1 MFYLIYIFVIIAA
14 SAVFSQTAQN
24 ETEKI
29 VVNAVRTE
37 EIITIDGVLSESVW
51 QNEFAVTGFIQKDP
65 NEGEP
70 ASQKTVV
77 RFTYDDAAI
86 YIGVRLY
93 DSSPDSIINRLARRD
108 VYTNSDAVWIF
119 LDPYC
124 DKQTGFYFGIN
135 AAGTLYDGVLFNDGW
150 DDDSWDGVWEGK
162 ATIDDKGWSAEMR
175 IHFSQLKFQSK
186 DEMTWG
192 VNVRRDIT
200 RNNERSYL
208 VHVPKTESGFVSR
221 FADLTG
227 IANIPPGGSIEIL
240 PYLTTKAEYL
250 YRDVNDP
257 FDNGSKYIPAIGV
270 DLKMGIGSN
279 LTLNGTVNPDFGQVE
294 IDPAVINLSDTE
306 SFFNEKRPFFIEGA
320 SIFNFGVGGSNNYW
334 GFNWPGPDLFY
345 SRRIGRVPQGSAP
358 NADYVDYPSGTH
370 ILGAAKLTGKLG
382 DGWNIGTIQALTS
395 DEKASLSIDGSR
407 EKVEVEP
414 MAYYGVFRG
423 QKEFNDGAQAVGFIS
438 TVTSRKFGDERLRK
452 EINSG
457 AYIGG
462 IDGWSFLDSSKEWVL
477 TGWLGMSHVTGTPD
491 RMIRLQRSA
500 IHYFQR
506 PDAKNYSVDSNATSL
521 TGYAG
526 RFYLN
531 KQKGNVFFNSALGFV
546 SPKFNSN
553 DLGFMWRADAINFH
567 VGTGYRWTDLT
578 SWTRHAELG
587 IAAYRNYDFD
597 GNLSGHGLFHF
608 GFLRLLNYYT
618 VNWNL
623 AYNPPSI
630 SNRLTRGG
638 PLTQT
643 PAGYQ
648 VNMNVGTDF
657 SKDAAGRVGFYSYR
671 RPGYSY
677 NREIYGALE
686 LKPTT
691 NITLTVSPSIRK
703 NNEFAQWVGAFTDP
717 LATETYGKRYV
728 FANLDQT
735 TISAGIR
742 LNWTLNPQLSL
753 QLYVQPLIS
762 AGSYYNFKELKL
774 GSSADY
780 MVYGEEGSTFN
791 KETRIADPDGSGPAN
806 PIQIGNPDFNFKSLR
821 GNAVL
826 RWEYLPGSVLFLV
839 WTQTRTDFEDIGD
852 FNFNRSVERL
862 IDTVPDNI
870 FMVKFTYW
878 FNM

>member
-1 MFYLIYIFVIIAA
+1 MFCKIYFFLLLA
-14 SAVFSQTAQN
+14 STIVLSQTDQAEIQS
-24 ETEKI
+24 I
-29 VVNAVRTE
+29 IVNAVRTN
-37 EIITIDGVLSESVW
+37 EIITIDGELSENIW
-51 QNEFAVTGFIQKDP
+51 QNEHSVSGFIQKDP
-65 NEGEP
+65 FEGQPE
-70 ASQKTVV
+70 SQKTVIH
-77 RFTYDDAAI
+77 FAYDDAAL
-86 YIGVRLY
+86 YIGARMY
-93 DSSPDSIINRLARRD
+93 DSAPDSIIARLSRRD
-108 VYTNSDAVWIF
+108 VYTNSDAIWFFI
-119 LDPYC
+119 DPYF
-124 DKQTGFYFGIN
+124 DRQTGFYFGVN
-135 AAGTLYDGVLFNDGW
+135 AAGTQYDGVLFNDSW

-162 ATIDDKGWSAEMR
+162 ATIDDKGWSAEMK
-175 IHFSQLKFQSK
+175 IPFSQLKFQSK
-186 DEMTWG
+186 DVMTWG

-227 IANIPPGGSIEIL
+227 IANISPGGSIEIL

-257 FDNGSKYIPAIGV
+257 FNNGSRYIPGLGA
-270 DLKMGIGSN
+270 DFKMGIGTN
-279 LTLNGTVNPDFGQVE
+279 LTLNATINPDFGQVE
-294 IDPAVINLSDTE
+294 IDPAVINLSDVE

-320 SIFNFGVGGSNNYW
+320 SVYNFGVGGSNNYW
-334 GFNWPGPDLFY
+334 GFNWPGPEIFY
-345 SRRIGRVPQGSAP
+345 SRRIGRVPQGSSP
-358 NADYVDYPSGTH
+358 DADYVDYPTGTH
-370 ILGAAKLTGKLG
+370 ILGAAKLTGKIG

-395 DEKASLSIDGSR
+395 TEKASLSKDGSR
-407 EKVEVEP
+407 TKIEVEP
-414 MAYYGVFRG
+414 MAYYGIFRG
-423 QKEFNDGAQAVGFIS
+423 KKEFNDGAQALGFIS
-438 TVTSRKFGDERLRK
+438 TITSRKFDNDRLRN

-457 AYIGG
+457 AYVGG

-506 PDAKNYSVDSNATSL
+506 PDAKNLRVDSTAASL

-546 SPKFNSN
+546 SPEFNSN

-567 VGTGYRWTDLT
+567 VGSGYKWTELT
-578 SWTRHAELG
+578 EWTRHAEVGL
-587 IAAYRNYDFD
+587 AAYRNYDFD
-597 GNLSGHGLFHF
+597 GNITWHGIFHF
-608 GFLRLLNYYT
+608 GYIRLLNYYS
-618 VNWNL
+618 VNWNI

-638 PLTQT
+638 PLTRI
-643 PAGYQ
+643 PPGYQ
-648 VNMNVGTDF
+648 VNFNIGTDF
-657 SKDAAGRVGFYSYR
+657 SKNAAGRVGVYTYQ
-671 RPGYSY
+671 RPGYGY
-677 NREIYGALE
+677 NRELYGALE
-686 LKPTT
+686 LKPAD
-691 NITLTVSPSIRK
+691 NITLTILPNIRK

-753 QLYVQPLIS
+753 QLYMQPLIS
-762 AGSYYNFKELKL
+762 AGSYSNFKELKR
-774 GSSADY
+774 GSSTDFL
-780 MVYGEEGSTFN
+780 VYGEEGSTYDY
-791 KETRIADPDGSGPAN
+791 ETRVADPDGNGPAK
-806 PIQIGNPDFNFKSLR
+806 PILIGNPDFNFKSLR

-826 RWEYLPGSVLFLV
+826 RWEYMPGSVLFLV
-839 WTQTRTDFEDIGD
+839 WTQTRTDFEDVGD

-870 FMVKFTYW
+870 FMIKFTYW
-878 FNM
+878 FNI